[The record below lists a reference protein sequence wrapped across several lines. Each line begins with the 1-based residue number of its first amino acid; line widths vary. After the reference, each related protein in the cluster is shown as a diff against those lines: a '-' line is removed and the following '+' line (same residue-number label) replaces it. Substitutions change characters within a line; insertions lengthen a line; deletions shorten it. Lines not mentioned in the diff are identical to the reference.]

1 MPLTKL
7 DGSAV
12 TLLKWMSAQSGK
24 VPSWKMV
31 CAHVFMAK
39 LSSRTPIRFIR
50 NPVRTCKGVQGEG
63 GFYLRPII
71 DEEPESQKVFHPRW
85 HSWGEMEGEH
95 KPRTVDTQQPSIFT
109 CPRLTLKELKMS
121 PFVEWFLAARCCAM
135 RLS

>member
-1 MPLTKL
+1 MLWEGPARREFLRGAQRVRYVPLTKL

-31 CAHVFMAK
+31 CAQVFMAK

-50 NPVRTCKGVQGEG
+50 SPVRTCKGAQGEG
-63 GFYLRPII
+63 GFYHYT
-71 DEEPESQKVFHPRW
+71 DGEPESQEVFHPRC

-95 KPRTVDTQQPSIFT
+95 KPRTVDTQ
-109 CPRLTLKELKMS
+109 
-121 PFVEWFLAARCCAM
+121 
-135 RLS
+135 

>member
-12 TLLKWMSAQSGK
+12 TLVKWMSAQSGK

-50 NPVRTCKGVQGEG
+50 NPVRTCKGAQGEG

-71 DEEPESQKVFHPRW
+71 QLRNLRVRKSFTQDGTAGERW
-85 HSWGEMEGEH
+85 RGNTNPGWLIPNSL
-95 KPRTVDTQQPSIFT
+95 PS
-109 CPRLTLKELKMS
+109 LHALG
-121 PFVEWFLAARCCAM
+121 
-135 RLS
+135 